1 MQPNL
6 ITNVRELPK
15 QTRNTS
21 SRTFVWEQLQFV
33 VLALTIFGQCIVG
46 AVFFAGQAIW
56 LIANTIALIRDFKLH
71 RPIADKTKNAC
82 LLAIT
87 CGIILTYLLLG

>member
-15 QTRNTS
+15 QTRKTND
-21 SRTFVWEQLQFV
+21 RTFVWEQLQFV
-33 VLALTIFGQCIVG
+33 VLALTILGQCIVG
-46 AVFFAGQAIW
+46 AVFFIGQAVW
-56 LIANTIALIRDFKLH
+56 LVANTIALIRDFKLH